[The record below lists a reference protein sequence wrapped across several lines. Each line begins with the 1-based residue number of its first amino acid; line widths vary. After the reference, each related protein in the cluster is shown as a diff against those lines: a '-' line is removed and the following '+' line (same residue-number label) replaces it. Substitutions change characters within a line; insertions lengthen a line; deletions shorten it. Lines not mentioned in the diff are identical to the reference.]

1 MTIFSLLFTD
11 FFQAFTFIKSNVLI
25 FSCGFYVSCHKLKHL
40 LSSKSVYIFRFLLFH
55 LVYPWF
61 CFIFCICL
69 WYTFGVYRVVSLSGI
84 PTWLPVSWCYL
95 LALFT
100 LIWNPIFILN
110 VSIGVFYTVTLSY
123 LFLSNVELLWQSFL
137 ISVVLSYDSVFK
149 ENVTRGFPILYS
161 LTSILLLFIFF
172 YFSNLFLSQRIL
184 FFLSLFF
191 S

>member
-1 MTIFSLLFTD
+1 MKGISLKKKYYELINS
-11 FFQAFTFIKSNVLI
+11 FIVQCVAILYHQESLQGNSHVLLMWLH
-25 FSCGFYVSCHKLKHL
+25 Y
-40 LSSKSVYIFRFLLFH
+40 
-55 LVYPWF
+55 
-61 CFIFCICL
+61 
-69 WYTFGVYRVVSLSGI
+69 SLSR
-84 PTWLPVSWCYL
+84 L
-95 LALFT
+95 LNLKSH
-100 LIWNPIFILN
+100 IYPKC
-110 VSIGVFYTVTLSY
+110 IGVFYTVTLSY

>member
-100 LIWNPIFILN
+100 LIWNPIFIIVN
-110 VSIGVFYTVTLSY
+110 PYMY
-123 LFLSNVELLWQSFL
+123 LGPAPGDSEWQGSLVCCGPWVCKELGLGTEQQPFWSFL
-137 ISVVLSYDSVFK
+137 FCSTDI
-149 ENVTRGFPILYS
+149 
-161 LTSILLLFIFF
+161 FIRE
-172 YFSNLFLSQRIL
+172 LVQL
-184 FFLSLFF
+184 FFNT
-191 S
+191 